1 MISKVSAPNSV
12 PTDISDYVAQNAHMM
27 AFMNQVNMQAFVLTN
42 PTTSDKPKI
51 GLGSYISH
59 GGSLY
64 KVETA
69 AEDIAGSPAD
79 GKVYVRVTG
88 DATLSASFVT
98 DISSYNYNHAY
109 GTLTSGSYTL
119 LPYEIR
125 KSGSS
130 WLKYRYDAS
139 KGTTDQDLRTTDA
152 PTFATINTGQGN
164 FKIGQNLR
172 TTDAVAFATVNT
184 GHGANELYPMNQGVR
199 TTDAVDFATVNTG
212 QGANKVHKITGLN
225 YHNPVITL
233 GAMSSGD
240 IVFITATADRT
251 NSSISLPSGAGSY
264 FVFCSIGNKTT
275 ENDYETKQ
283 GYLSGGTRIY
293 YGVPE
298 GSNMTTLFII
308 RKA

>member
-69 AEDIAGSPAD
+69 DEDIVGSPAD

-130 WLKYRYDAS
+130 WLKYRYDAVQRLQAES
-139 KGTTDQDLRTTDA
+139 L
-152 PTFATINTGQGN
+152 
-164 FKIGQNLR
+164 
-172 TTDAVAFATVNT
+172 NT
-184 GHGANELYPMNQGVR
+184 GHGANELYPMNQAVR
-199 TTDAVDFATVNTG
+199 TTDNVSFANINPPVDN
-212 QGANKVHKITGLN
+212 NDN
-225 YHNPVITL
+225 
-233 GAMSSGD
+233 
-240 IVFITATADRT
+240 
-251 NSSISLPSGAGSY
+251 SLPSIGKGGFTYGTITGSGNITLPTGGTY
-264 FVFCSIGNKTT
+264 MTMGFSTLLDVSITSVTGRF
-275 ENDYETKQ
+275 
-283 GYLSGGTRIY
+283 SGGTTLTNTREHPVNIFVWRI
-293 YGVPE
+293 
-298 GSNMTTLFII
+298 
-308 RKA
+308 A

>member
-1 MISKVSAPNSV
+1 MISRVSAPNSV

-27 AFMNQVNMQAFVLTN
+27 AFMNQVNMQAFVLTG
-42 PTTSDKPKI
+42 PTTTDKPKI

-69 AEDIAGSPAD
+69 DEDIAGSPAD

-172 TTDAVAFATVNT
+172 TTDSPTFA
-184 GHGANELYPMNQGVR
+184 QI
-199 TTDAVDFATVNTG
+199 TTTNGPNKPVDNNDASMPSVGIGGFS
-212 QGANKVHKITGLN
+212 
-225 YHNPVITL
+225 Y
-233 GAMSSGD
+233 
-240 IVFITATADRT
+240 ATASTSTDGAFP
-251 NSSISLPSGAGSY
+251 SIT
-264 FVFCSIGNKTT
+264 IG
-275 ENDYETKQ
+275 
-283 GYLSGGTRIY
+283 SGGTWVYVALSTRPATTRIAEI
-293 YGVPE
+293 GRIAG
-298 GSNMTTLFII
+298 GSSVQGQIAGSPTFAAYVQVIAWRI
-308 RKA
+308 S

>member
-69 AEDIAGSPAD
+69 DEDIVGSPAD

-130 WLKYRYDAS
+130 WLKYRYDAVQRLQAES
-139 KGTTDQDLRTTDA
+139 L
-152 PTFATINTGQGN
+152 NTGQGD

-172 TTDAVAFATVNT
+172 PTDNVKFAKGLFTLLNT
-184 GHGANELYPMNQGVR
+184 GHGENELYPMNQAVK
-199 TTDAVDFATVNTG
+199 TDSDVEFATVNTG

-225 YHNPVITL
+225 YSNPVIVL
-233 GAMSSGD
+233 PDMSSGD
-240 IVFITATADRT
+240 IVFISATSNRT
-251 NSSISLPSGAGSY
+251 NSSITLPSTGSY
-264 FVFCSIGNKTT
+264 FVLCSKGNWTSGDEDGSQT
-275 ENDYETKQ
+275 RH

-293 YGVPE
+293 YGYPDGTTE
-298 GSNMTTLFII
+298 STLFII